1 MKILTV
7 CGLGQGTSL
16 LLRMNVEE
24 VLNELKIQAEVDH
37 MDASYAASEN
47 ADLILTS
54 PQLAPLLEQ
63 NPAQKIIINNYFDK
77 NEIKEKLKEYFNI

>member
-37 MDASYAASEN
+37 MDVSYAASEN
-47 ADLILTS
+47 AELILTS

-63 NPAQKIIINNYFDK
+63 NPAQKLLSIITL
-77 NEIKEKLKEYFNI
+77 IKMRLEKS